1 MKRKQTGKP
10 EVFAIRKG
18 TSGWELSRRSLF
30 SAAAAAAAAPHRA
43 SAGVCAQRGATSR
56 VNCIAI
62 SPNGRWLASGSDD
75 QTIKLWS
82 LPDGALLKT
91 LVHAWNVYS
100 VAIGP
105 DSRLLASAC
114 ATDKTI
120 KLWSVPDGAL
130 LKTLTGHTN
139 YVRSVDFSPDGKLL
153 ASGSWDGTVR
163 LWSLPD
169 GALLKTQT
177 GVGLSQVTCSPDGR
191 ILVVLGASMQ
201 LWSLPDLSLLKTFPY
216 EGGVT
221 SFAISP
227 DGRLLAT
234 GRDVDSTRRDYSFML
249 HSLPDG
255 ALVKTFGGTSAYPES
270 IALTPDL
277 RLLASGNGDGTI
289 LLWSLPDGTLL
300 KTITGHSDWVLSTAI
315 SPDGRM
321 LASSSSDATIKLWSL
336 PDGKQLPVCLMDPDA
351 IGPAVTGAR
360 YTKDGVAYTVPCGT
374 PLPAGAVCTCNCVP
388 GCTCVTAGPG
398 CGTVYWYPN

>member
-43 SAGVCAQRGATSR
+43 SAGVCAQR

-177 GVGLSQVTCSPDGR
+177 GVGLSQVACSPDGR
-191 ILVVLGASMQ
+191 ILVVLGASGDIR
-201 LWSLPDLSLLKTFPY
+201 LPGID
-216 EGGVT
+216 
-221 SFAISP
+221 
-227 DGRLLAT
+227 RLDPGLAAA
-234 GRDVDSTRRDYSFML
+234 GLGKRRRDHPALVAAGWDTAEDHYRAFGLGVVDCHQPGRADAGFEQQRRNHQAVVAAGWQAASR
-249 HSLPDG
+249 LPDG
-255 ALVKTFGGTSAYPES
+255 
-270 IALTPDL
+270 
-277 RLLASGNGDGTI
+277 
-289 LLWSLPDGTLL
+289 
-300 KTITGHSDWVLSTAI
+300 
-315 SPDGRM
+315 
-321 LASSSSDATIKLWSL
+321 
-336 PDGKQLPVCLMDPDA
+336 
-351 IGPAVTGAR
+351 
-360 YTKDGVAYTVPCGT
+360 
-374 PLPAGAVCTCNCVP
+374 P
-388 GCTCVTAGPG
+388 GCNWSRRDRGQVHQGRRRLHGSLRDAAAGRRG
-398 CGTVYWYPN
+398 LYL

>member
-1 MKRKQTGKP
+1 
-10 EVFAIRKG
+10 
-18 TSGWELSRRSLF
+18 
-30 SAAAAAAAAPHRA
+30 
-43 SAGVCAQRGATSR
+43 
-56 VNCIAI
+56 
-62 SPNGRWLASGSDD
+62 
-75 QTIKLWS
+75 
-82 LPDGALLKT
+82 
-91 LVHAWNVYS
+91 
-100 VAIGP
+100 
-105 DSRLLASAC
+105 
-114 ATDKTI
+114 
-120 KLWSVPDGAL
+120 
-130 LKTLTGHTN
+130 
-139 YVRSVDFSPDGKLL
+139 
-153 ASGSWDGTVR
+153 
-163 LWSLPD
+163 
-169 GALLKTQT
+169 
-177 GVGLSQVTCSPDGR
+177 
-191 ILVVLGASMQ
+191 
-201 LWSLPDLSLLKTFPY
+201 
-216 EGGVT
+216 
-221 SFAISP
+221 
-227 DGRLLAT
+227 
-234 GRDVDSTRRDYSFML
+234 ML